1 MLENLLGGLIDKE
14 KATRETIQNSLEDL
28 AEELGVNYKE
38 LFVTIKPFNDSFE
51 FLLHLYKIENG
62 KPILIREVPLKEIT
76 G

>member
-14 KATRETIQNSLEDL
+14 KATRDTIENSLEDL
-28 AEELGVNYKE
+28 AEELGVSYKE
-38 LFVTIKPFNDSFE
+38 LFVTIKPINEEFK

-62 KPILIREVPLKEIT
+62 KPILMREVPLKEIT

>member
-14 KATRETIQNSLEDL
+14 KATRDTIENSLEDL
-28 AEELGVNYKE
+28 AEELGVDHKN
-38 LFVTIKPFNDSFE
+38 LFVTIKPINEKFE

-62 KPILIREVPLKEIT
+62 RPVLIREVPLKEIT

>member
-14 KATRETIQNSLEDL
+14 KATRETIENSLEDL
-28 AEELGVNYKE
+28 AEELGVSYKE
-38 LFVTIKPFNDSFE
+38 LFVTINPINGEFK
-51 FLLHLYKIENG
+51 FLLHLYKLENG